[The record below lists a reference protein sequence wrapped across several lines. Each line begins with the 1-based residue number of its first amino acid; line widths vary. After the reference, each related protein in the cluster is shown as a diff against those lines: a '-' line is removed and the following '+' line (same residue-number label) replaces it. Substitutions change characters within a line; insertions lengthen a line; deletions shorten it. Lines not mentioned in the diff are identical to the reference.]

1 MKDKKN
7 VTKEVIPAAGLG
19 TRVLPASKSVP
30 KEMLPIVD
38 KPAIQYIVEEAV
50 ASGIEDIL
58 IITNRGKSIME
69 DHFDRSPELEQ
80 RLDQSGK
87 QQLYEEM
94 VAISHLANIQYV
106 RQKETKGLGHAVA
119 SAKSFV
125 GDEPFAVLYGD
136 DVIIGEIPATRQ
148 LCDAYE
154 KYQKGVVGIQ
164 YVPTEQIGKYCTL
177 AVEPI
182 EPKIFAVSD
191 MIEKPKPE
199 QIISNYAILGR
210 CVLPPDIFSL
220 LENLPAGAGGEI
232 QLTDAMRLVAQREG
246 MIGVVYDSKRYDM
259 GNKLGI
265 LQATIEV
272 GVRHPEIGKEFQEY
286 LKEFVKTLE

>member
-1 MKDKKN
+1 M
-7 VTKEVIPAAGLG
+7 
-19 TRVLPASKSVP
+19 
-30 KEMLPIVD
+30 
-38 KPAIQYIVEEAV
+38 
-50 ASGIEDIL
+50 
-58 IITNRGKSIME
+58 
-69 DHFDRSPELEQ
+69 
-80 RLDQSGK
+80 
-87 QQLYEEM
+87 
-94 VAISHLANIQYV
+94 
-106 RQKETKGLGHAVA
+106 
-119 SAKSFV
+119 
-125 GDEPFAVLYGD
+125 
-136 DVIIGEIPATRQ
+136 
-148 LCDAYE
+148 
-154 KYQKGVVGIQ
+154 GIQ

-286 LKEFVKTLE
+286 LKEFVKTLG